1 MTVTPGELVRHRR
14 EELGWSQSRLA
25 QAAGTGQALIS
36 RIEQGRISPTVQMLN
51 RLADAM
57 HAQFSF
63 SLSPR

>member
-1 MTVTPGELVRHRR
+1 MTPGDLVRRR
-14 EELGWSQSRLA
+14 RQELGWSQSRLA

-36 RIEQGRISPTVQMLN
+36 RIEQGRVNPTVEMLT

-57 HAQFSF
+57 HAQLSI

>member
-1 MTVTPGELVRHRR
+1 VTPGELVRRRR

-36 RIEQGRISPTVQMLN
+36 RIEQGRVSPTVQMLT

-57 HAQFSF
+57 HAQLSLSF
-63 SLSPR
+63 SPR

>member
-1 MTVTPGELVRHRR
+1 MTPGELIRHRR

-36 RIEQGRISPTVQMLN
+36 RIEQGQVNPTVEMLT

-57 HAQFSF
+57 HAQLSL